1 MALETSEVTDF
12 RSFASANGAPVRL
25 RPMQAVLDPAGSVG
39 AALAGAREGLG
50 LSVDDIAMATRVRPA
65 HLAAIEAF
73 DLESLPSRPFTIGYV
88 RAYARALGLDAE
100 AVVAR
105 FKAEAP
111 APDADLRPP
120 IGIDHRAAGRLGRIA
135 LVAGVIVSGVVA
147 WNFARHAMAA
157 PSPPAAAS
165 LHSAPHLAARQS
177 AGPAQLGEPLP
188 APPEATT
195 PAPYETP
202 GLGAAAAAGGSADA
216 ALAAARQAQ
225 ESAAGHIL
233 AAGPGGAPFV
243 AAGTVYGAPAG
254 GSGVILQA
262 VKPTSLVIHG
272 PDGAVYFAREL
283 AAGEAW
289 RAPAVAGLVA
299 EVGNPASMQV
309 FVAGLSRGALTDAKT
324 PLAHLGA

>member
-135 LVAGVIVSGVVA
+135 LVAGVVVSGVVA

-157 PSPPAAAS
+157 PSPPAS
-165 LHSAPHLAARQS
+165 TGLHSAPQIASRHS
-177 AGPAQLGEPLP
+177 AGPALLGEPLP

-202 GLGAAAAAGGSADA
+202 GLAAAAGGSADA

-225 ESAAGHIL
+225 ESAAGHSL
-233 AAGPGGAPFV
+233 AAAPGGAPFV

-283 AAGEAW
+283 ATGEAW

-299 EVGNPASMQV
+299 EVGNPPSMQV
-309 FVAGLSRGALTDAKT
+309 FVAGLSRGPLTDAKT